1 MKQTA
6 SSGMDSVF
14 YNNGLSLP
22 LLVAAV
28 FVSAESHSVGYD
40 RCVLVLI
47 WLRPLSTHLILMQR

>member
-1 MKQTA
+1 
-6 SSGMDSVF
+6 MDSVF